1 MIANN
6 NKIFFTGGN
15 GFIGKEVIPLL
26 RKDGYKV
33 VAPSSSEL
41 NLTDNTSVRKYFD
54 EHGFDYHAIVHAAV
68 IGGRR
73 ITEDGLITYLDNM
86 RIFENIFAYYKY
98 VDRFI
103 NIDSG
108 ASLFDSGQIPLDP
121 STMELVEGIENQI
134 NQVFENINQILKA
147 DGMDFSNVVKLSV
160 LLEDLSNFEKVNE
173 IMANIF
179 SKPYPA
185 RAAYEVSKLPKGSS
199 VEIETIA
206 FKE

>member
-1 MIANN
+1 M
-6 NKIFFTGGN
+6 KIIETDNAPKAIGTYSQAVKLN
-15 GFIGKEVIPLL
+15 GFL
-26 RKDGYKV
+26 
-33 VAPSSSEL
+33 
-41 NLTDNTSVRKYFD
+41 
-54 EHGFDYHAIVHAAV
+54 
-68 IGGRR
+68 
-73 ITEDGLITYLDNM
+73 
-86 RIFENIFAYYKY
+86 
-98 VDRFI
+98 FI
-103 NIDSG
+103 
-108 ASLFDSGQIPLDP
+108 SGQIPLDP

>member
-1 MIANN
+1 V
-6 NKIFFTGGN
+6 KIIETDYAPKAIGTYSQAVKVN
-15 GFIGKEVIPLL
+15 GFL
-26 RKDGYKV
+26 
-33 VAPSSSEL
+33 
-41 NLTDNTSVRKYFD
+41 
-54 EHGFDYHAIVHAAV
+54 
-68 IGGRR
+68 
-73 ITEDGLITYLDNM
+73 
-86 RIFENIFAYYKY
+86 
-98 VDRFI
+98 FI
-103 NIDSG
+103 
-108 ASLFDSGQIPLDP
+108 SGQIPLDP
-121 STMELVEGIENQI
+121 TTMELVEGIENQI

-160 LLEDLSNFEKVNE
+160 LLDDLSHFEKVNE

>member
-1 MIANN
+1 M
-6 NKIFFTGGN
+6 KIIETDNAPKAIGTYSQAVKVN
-15 GFIGKEVIPLL
+15 GFL
-26 RKDGYKV
+26 
-33 VAPSSSEL
+33 
-41 NLTDNTSVRKYFD
+41 
-54 EHGFDYHAIVHAAV
+54 
-68 IGGRR
+68 
-73 ITEDGLITYLDNM
+73 
-86 RIFENIFAYYKY
+86 
-98 VDRFI
+98 FI
-103 NIDSG
+103 
-108 ASLFDSGQIPLDP
+108 SGQIPLDP

-160 LLEDLSNFEKVNE
+160 LLEDLSHFEKVNE
-173 IMANIF
+173 VMASIF

>member
-1 MIANN
+1 M
-6 NKIFFTGGN
+6 KIIKTDNAPKAIGTYSQAVKVN
-15 GFIGKEVIPLL
+15 GFL
-26 RKDGYKV
+26 
-33 VAPSSSEL
+33 
-41 NLTDNTSVRKYFD
+41 
-54 EHGFDYHAIVHAAV
+54 
-68 IGGRR
+68 
-73 ITEDGLITYLDNM
+73 
-86 RIFENIFAYYKY
+86 
-98 VDRFI
+98 FI
-103 NIDSG
+103 
-108 ASLFDSGQIPLDP
+108 SGQIPLDP

-147 DGMDFSNVVKLSV
+147 DGMDFSNIVKLSV

-206 FKE
+206 YKE

>member
-1 MIANN
+1 M
-6 NKIFFTGGN
+6 KIIETDNAPKAIGTYSQAVKVN
-15 GFIGKEVIPLL
+15 GFL
-26 RKDGYKV
+26 
-33 VAPSSSEL
+33 
-41 NLTDNTSVRKYFD
+41 
-54 EHGFDYHAIVHAAV
+54 
-68 IGGRR
+68 
-73 ITEDGLITYLDNM
+73 
-86 RIFENIFAYYKY
+86 
-98 VDRFI
+98 FI
-103 NIDSG
+103 
-108 ASLFDSGQIPLDP
+108 SGQIPLDP

-134 NQVFENINQILKA
+134 NQVFENINQILKT

>member
-1 MIANN
+1 M
-6 NKIFFTGGN
+6 KIIETDNAPKAIGTYSQAVKVN
-15 GFIGKEVIPLL
+15 GFL
-26 RKDGYKV
+26 
-33 VAPSSSEL
+33 
-41 NLTDNTSVRKYFD
+41 
-54 EHGFDYHAIVHAAV
+54 
-68 IGGRR
+68 
-73 ITEDGLITYLDNM
+73 
-86 RIFENIFAYYKY
+86 
-98 VDRFI
+98 FI
-103 NIDSG
+103 
-108 ASLFDSGQIPLDP
+108 SGQIPLDP

-134 NQVFENINQILKA
+134 SQVFENINQILKA
-147 DGMDFSNVVKLSV
+147 DGMEFSNVVKLSV

>member
-1 MIANN
+1 M
-6 NKIFFTGGN
+6 KIIETENAPKAIGSYSQAVKVN
-15 GFIGKEVIPLL
+15 GFL
-26 RKDGYKV
+26 
-33 VAPSSSEL
+33 
-41 NLTDNTSVRKYFD
+41 
-54 EHGFDYHAIVHAAV
+54 
-68 IGGRR
+68 
-73 ITEDGLITYLDNM
+73 
-86 RIFENIFAYYKY
+86 
-98 VDRFI
+98 FI
-103 NIDSG
+103 
-108 ASLFDSGQIPLDP
+108 SGQIPLDP

-160 LLEDLSNFEKVNE
+160 LLDDLSHFEKVNE
-173 IMANIF
+173 IMASIF

>member
-1 MIANN
+1 M
-6 NKIFFTGGN
+6 KIIETDNAPKAIGTYSQAVKVN
-15 GFIGKEVIPLL
+15 GFL
-26 RKDGYKV
+26 
-33 VAPSSSEL
+33 
-41 NLTDNTSVRKYFD
+41 
-54 EHGFDYHAIVHAAV
+54 
-68 IGGRR
+68 
-73 ITEDGLITYLDNM
+73 
-86 RIFENIFAYYKY
+86 
-98 VDRFI
+98 FI
-103 NIDSG
+103 
-108 ASLFDSGQIPLDP
+108 SGQIPLDP
-121 STMELVEGIENQI
+121 TTMELVEGIENQI

-160 LLEDLSNFEKVNE
+160 LLDDLSHFEKVNE

>member
-1 MIANN
+1 M
-6 NKIFFTGGN
+6 KIIETENAPKAIGTYSQAVKVN
-15 GFIGKEVIPLL
+15 GFL
-26 RKDGYKV
+26 
-33 VAPSSSEL
+33 
-41 NLTDNTSVRKYFD
+41 
-54 EHGFDYHAIVHAAV
+54 
-68 IGGRR
+68 
-73 ITEDGLITYLDNM
+73 
-86 RIFENIFAYYKY
+86 
-98 VDRFI
+98 FI
-103 NIDSG
+103 
-108 ASLFDSGQIPLDP
+108 SGQIPLDP

-160 LLEDLSNFEKVNE
+160 LLDDLSHFEKVNE
-173 IMANIF
+173 IMADIF